1 MKSAF
6 LVSKGLLCLYDKQN
20 NTWLFVDM
28 EFLFKCSTRQ
38 TCALRSL
45 VSYRAKHS
53 KRNSISMRAHVV
65 LSIYLD
71 AEVPPCPE
79 KGGGVGVK
87 RKWGFQLRT
96 GTDCQNWKCLKLKY

>member
-79 KGGGVGVK
+79 KGGGGGGEEGVSPS
-87 RKWGFQLRT
+87 RVDRLDLPSPSHLLRN
-96 GTDCQNWKCLKLKY
+96 G

>member
-38 TCALRSL
+38 TCALCSL
-45 VSYRAKHS
+45 VSYGAKHS

-79 KGGGVGVK
+79 KGGRG
-87 RKWGFQLRT
+87 WG
-96 GTDCQNWKCLKLKY
+96 

>member
-38 TCALRSL
+38 
-45 VSYRAKHS
+45 
-53 KRNSISMRAHVV
+53 
-65 LSIYLD
+65 
-71 AEVPPCPE
+71 
-79 KGGGVGVK
+79 
-87 RKWGFQLRT
+87 
-96 GTDCQNWKCLKLKY
+96 